1 MILQSYLFTIMN
13 ILIIILGC
21 HVAALL
27 NDRIQTALALTQTV
41 EPTANVSFGFSGGIK
56 YAGAESEAKK
66 MQRLVETQ
74 KPFIYGANTD
84 NWDFILDEKSTNTA
98 ENFVYVRSLIEQ
110 EAFSNIYVVTSD
122 FHAER
127 AARIANGIIGP
138 NNPIEWIVSPLEFGD
153 FRAME
158 QVHMRNVENDIQKAM
173 QIAF

>member
-1 MILQSYLFTIMN
+1 MN

-27 NDRIQTALALTQTV
+27 NDRIRTALALTQSI
-41 EPTANVSFGFSGGIK
+41 EPSANVSFGFSGGIK
-56 YAGAESEAKK
+56 YVGSESEAKK
-66 MQRLVETQ
+66 MQRLVENQ

-127 AARIANGIIGP
+127 AERIANGIIGN
-138 NNPIEWIVSPLEFGD
+138 NNPIHWIVSPLEFGD
-153 FRAME
+153 FEAME
-158 QVHMRNVENDIQKAM
+158 QVHMANVENDIQKAM
-173 QIAF
+173 KITF